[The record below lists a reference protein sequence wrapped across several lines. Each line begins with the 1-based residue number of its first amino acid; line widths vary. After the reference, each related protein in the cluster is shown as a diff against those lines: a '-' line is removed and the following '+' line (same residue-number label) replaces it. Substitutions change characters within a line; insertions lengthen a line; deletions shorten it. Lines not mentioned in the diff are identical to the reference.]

1 MTEVLP
7 GFWTTVADVVAAV
20 CLLLGAFFSLS
31 AGVGVLRF
39 GNLLARTHAVAKPQ
53 VLGLILLLVAV
64 ALRVRSWSAVTMLA
78 LVVAFQLLTSPV
90 AAHMVG
96 RAGVRTGKVD
106 PADLEVDE
114 LGDDAAEPRQAPQQP
129 TPPR

>member
-7 GFWTTVADVVAAV
+7 GVWTTVADVVAAV
-20 CLLLGAFFSLS
+20 CLLLGGFFSLS

-53 VLGLILLLVAV
+53 VLGLILLLVGV
-64 ALRVRSWSAVTMLA
+64 ALRVRSWPAVTLLA

-114 LGDDAAEPRQAPQQP
+114 LGDDVVEPRQAPQQP